1 METLFGHADWGGGKG
16 GGGSSSSKKSVP
28 DEQSE
33 SASETFAGERA
44 LMRELAGV
52 CAGLEVA
59 AAGREEAVGLLAE
72 IKRLELALA
81 GAKLAVIGHVER
93 VEAAEAQEAREAK
106 ARGMGPDVSAGK
118 KTRGEERTIHDTLT
132 KEGKQCR
139 AKTTR
144 EIRKAR
150 ALEVFPLFGKVVR
163 EGRLSSDYVMA
174 LESGVHKSQIGQVQ
188 EDEAWFLEQA
198 LGESVDE
205 FRKTIKVWLVTHHPE
220 RAVDS
225 ARRQA
230 RHEKFSVFP
239 DGDGYRLAGWLGA
252 MNGTILTDVM
262 RSAVGVPR
270 RDDDRSW
277 ELRNAQALMD
287 LVESGANVARGNVE
301 VVESGVAG
309 GGALRAGI
317 PDVGVDGQRAG
328 VPLANVLGGGSESG
342 GSGANVSG
350 GGIPGFAAVRPGR
363 DVTPRHQIIVT
374 VPLDTLVQT
383 EKAIDSGCREL
394 ERAGDESEY
403 LEGDLRREEGTGG
416 ERWRASG
423 GSGAGGG
430 AEFGGCAE
438 SGGDTAGR
446 CGTSGAGLGRHGQ
459 CLDVREK
466 LTQDLGEVLA
476 VIRAGFDSA
485 MMAGHAPGV
494 LPDGR
499 PVAPSRLAALLC
511 DSDIARVVLSSHSEP
526 IDISRKQRLFSA
538 RQVRAVR
545 ARDRRCRYPGCERGP
560 ELCQVHHVQEHER
573 GGPTTIDNAVLMCFH
588 HHDYIHDEQ
597 ITVAHHSGGFVF
609 SAKDGNVIGVSRNET
624 YARRAQARSE
634 AA

>member
-106 ARGMGPDVSAGK
+106 ARGMGPDVIAGK

-230 RHEKFSVFP
+230 RQEKFSIFP

-301 VVESGVAG
+301 VVGEGIGVAG
-309 GGALRAGI
+309 SGAGA
-317 PDVGVDGQRAG
+317 
-328 VPLANVLGGGSESG
+328 SG
-342 GSGANVSG
+342 G
-350 GGIPGFAAVRPGR
+350 
-363 DVTPRHQIIVT
+363 VTPRHQIVVT

-403 LEGDLRREEGTGG
+403 LEGELGREEGTGG
-416 ERWRASG
+416 DCWRAS
-423 GSGAGGG
+423 
-430 AEFGGCAE
+430 E
-438 SGGDTAGR
+438 R

-624 YARRAQARSE
+624 YARRAQARSD

>member
-1 METLFGHADWGGGKG
+1 METLLGHADWGGGMGSG
-16 GGGSSSSKKSVP
+16 GSSSKKSVP
-28 DEQSE
+28 GEQSDFVG
-33 SASETFAGERA
+33 ETFAGERA

-59 AAGREEAVGLLAE
+59 AAGREEAVALLAE

-106 ARGMGPDVSAGK
+106 ARGMGPDVIAGK

-150 ALEVFPLFGKVVR
+150 ALEVFPLFGKVIR

-230 RHEKFSVFP
+230 RQEKFSIFP

-301 VVESGVAG
+301 VVGEGIGVAG
-309 GGALRAGI
+309 SGAGA
-317 PDVGVDGQRAG
+317 
-328 VPLANVLGGGSESG
+328 SG
-342 GSGANVSG
+342 G
-350 GGIPGFAAVRPGR
+350 
-363 DVTPRHQIIVT
+363 VTPRHQIVVT

-403 LEGDLRREEGTGG
+403 LEGELGREEGTGG
-416 ERWRASG
+416 DCWRAS
-423 GSGAGGG
+423 
-430 AEFGGCAE
+430 E
-438 SGGDTAGR
+438 R

-597 ITVAHHSGGFVF
+597 ITIAHHSGGFVF

-624 YARRAQARSE
+624 YARRAQARSD

>member
-1 METLFGHADWGGGKG
+1 METLLGHADWGGGMGSG
-16 GGGSSSSKKSVP
+16 GSSSKKSVP
-28 DEQSE
+28 GEQSDFVG
-33 SASETFAGERA
+33 ETFAGERA

-59 AAGREEAVGLLAE
+59 AAGREEAVALLAE

-106 ARGMGPDVSAGK
+106 ARGMGPDVIAGK

-139 AKTTR
+139 AETTR

-150 ALEVFPLFGKVVR
+150 ALDVFPLFGKVIR

-230 RHEKFSVFP
+230 RQEKFSIFP

-301 VVESGVAG
+301 VVGEGIGVAG
-309 GGALRAGI
+309 SGAGA
-317 PDVGVDGQRAG
+317 
-328 VPLANVLGGGSESG
+328 SG
-342 GSGANVSG
+342 G
-350 GGIPGFAAVRPGR
+350 
-363 DVTPRHQIIVT
+363 VTPRHQIVVT

-403 LEGDLRREEGTGG
+403 LEGELGREEGTGG
-416 ERWRASG
+416 DCWRAS
-423 GSGAGGG
+423 
-430 AEFGGCAE
+430 E
-438 SGGDTAGR
+438 R

-545 ARDRRCRYPGCERGP
+545 ARDRRCRYPGCERRP

-597 ITVAHHSGGFVF
+597 ITIAHHSGGFVF

-624 YARRAQARSE
+624 YARRAQARSD

>member
-1 METLFGHADWGGGKG
+1 METLLGHADWGGGMGSG
-16 GGGSSSSKKSVP
+16 GSSSKKSVP
-28 DEQSE
+28 GEQSDFVG
-33 SASETFAGERA
+33 ETFAGERA

-59 AAGREEAVGLLAE
+59 AAGREEAVALLAE

-106 ARGMGPDVSAGK
+106 ARGMGPDVIAGK

-139 AKTTR
+139 AETTR

-150 ALEVFPLFGKVVR
+150 ALDVFPLFGKVIR

-230 RHEKFSVFP
+230 RQEKFSIFP

-301 VVESGVAG
+301 VVGEGIGVAG
-309 GGALRAGI
+309 SGAGA
-317 PDVGVDGQRAG
+317 
-328 VPLANVLGGGSESG
+328 SG
-342 GSGANVSG
+342 G
-350 GGIPGFAAVRPGR
+350 
-363 DVTPRHQIIVT
+363 VTPRHQIVVT

-394 ERAGDESEY
+394 EGAGDESEY
-403 LEGDLRREEGTGG
+403 LEGELGREEGTGG
-416 ERWRASG
+416 DCWRAS
-423 GSGAGGG
+423 
-430 AEFGGCAE
+430 E
-438 SGGDTAGR
+438 R

-545 ARDRRCRYPGCERGP
+545 ARDRRCRYPGCERRP

-597 ITVAHHSGGFVF
+597 ITIAHHSGGFVF

-624 YARRAQARSE
+624 YARRAQARSD

>member
-106 ARGMGPDVSAGK
+106 ARGMGPDVIAGK

-139 AKTTR
+139 AETTR

-150 ALEVFPLFGKVVR
+150 ALDVFPLFGKVIR

-230 RHEKFSVFP
+230 RQEKFSIFP

-301 VVESGVAG
+301 VVGEGIGVAG
-309 GGALRAGI
+309 SGAGA
-317 PDVGVDGQRAG
+317 
-328 VPLANVLGGGSESG
+328 SG
-342 GSGANVSG
+342 G
-350 GGIPGFAAVRPGR
+350 
-363 DVTPRHQIIVT
+363 VTPRHQIVVT

-403 LEGDLRREEGTGG
+403 LEGELGREEGTGG
-416 ERWRASG
+416 DCWRAS
-423 GSGAGGG
+423 
-430 AEFGGCAE
+430 E
-438 SGGDTAGR
+438 R

-597 ITVAHHSGGFVF
+597 ITIAHHSGGFVF

>member
-106 ARGMGPDVSAGK
+106 ARGMGPDVIAGK

-139 AKTTR
+139 AETTR

-150 ALEVFPLFGKVVR
+150 ALDVFPLFGKVIR

-174 LESGVHKSQIGQVQ
+174 LESGVHKLQIGQVQ

-301 VVESGVAG
+301 VVGEGIGVAG
-309 GGALRAGI
+309 SGAGA
-317 PDVGVDGQRAG
+317 
-328 VPLANVLGGGSESG
+328 SG
-342 GSGANVSG
+342 G
-350 GGIPGFAAVRPGR
+350 
-363 DVTPRHQIIVT
+363 VTPRHQIVVT

-403 LEGDLRREEGTGG
+403 LEGELGREEGTGG
-416 ERWRASG
+416 DCWRAS
-423 GSGAGGG
+423 
-430 AEFGGCAE
+430 E
-438 SGGDTAGR
+438 R

-545 ARDRRCRYPGCERGP
+545 ARDRRCRYPGCERRP

-597 ITVAHHSGGFVF
+597 ITIAHHSGGFVF

-624 YARRAQARSE
+624 YARRAQARSD

>member
-1 METLFGHADWGGGKG
+1 METLLGHADWGGGMGSG
-16 GGGSSSSKKSVP
+16 GSSSKKSVP
-28 DEQSE
+28 GEQSDFVG
-33 SASETFAGERA
+33 ETFAGERA

-59 AAGREEAVGLLAE
+59 AAGREEAVALLAE

-106 ARGMGPDVSAGK
+106 ARGMGPDVIAGK

-139 AKTTR
+139 AETTR

-150 ALEVFPLFGKVVR
+150 ALDVFPLFGKVIR

-230 RHEKFSVFP
+230 RQEKFSIFP

-301 VVESGVAG
+301 VVGEGIGVAG
-309 GGALRAGI
+309 SGAGA
-317 PDVGVDGQRAG
+317 
-328 VPLANVLGGGSESG
+328 SG
-342 GSGANVSG
+342 G
-350 GGIPGFAAVRPGR
+350 
-363 DVTPRHQIIVT
+363 VTPRHQIVVT

-403 LEGDLRREEGTGG
+403 LEGELGREEGTGG
-416 ERWRASG
+416 DCWRAS
-423 GSGAGGG
+423 
-430 AEFGGCAE
+430 E
-438 SGGDTAGR
+438 R

>member
-1 METLFGHADWGGGKG
+1 METLLGHADWGGGMGSG
-16 GGGSSSSKKSVP
+16 GSSSKKSVP
-28 DEQSE
+28 GEQSDFVG
-33 SASETFAGERA
+33 ETFAGERA

-59 AAGREEAVGLLAE
+59 AAGREEAVALLAE

-106 ARGMGPDVSAGK
+106 ARGMGPDVIAGK

-139 AKTTR
+139 AETTR

-150 ALEVFPLFGKVVR
+150 ALDVFPLFGKVIR

-230 RHEKFSVFP
+230 RQEKFSIFP

-301 VVESGVAG
+301 VVGEGIGVAG
-309 GGALRAGI
+309 SGAGA
-317 PDVGVDGQRAG
+317 
-328 VPLANVLGGGSESG
+328 SG
-342 GSGANVSG
+342 G
-350 GGIPGFAAVRPGR
+350 
-363 DVTPRHQIIVT
+363 VTPRHQIVVT

-403 LEGDLRREEGTGG
+403 LEGELGREEGTGG
-416 ERWRASG
+416 DCWRAS
-423 GSGAGGG
+423 
-430 AEFGGCAE
+430 E
-438 SGGDTAGR
+438 R

-573 GGPTTIDNAVLMCFH
+573 GGPTTIDNAVLMCFP
-588 HHDYIHDEQ
+588 HHDYNHDDQ
-597 ITVAHHSGGFVF
+597 ITIAHHSGGFVF

-624 YARRAQARSE
+624 YARRAQARSD